1 MPSINEIIVHPGKLK
16 IEEYDYNLNDAQ
28 IAKYPLVERDSSK
41 LLYLD
46 GGIPKNKRFKQLTEL
61 IPSDS
66 LLLFNKTKVVNAR
79 INFKK
84 ITGAIIEVFC
94 LEPVEPVNDFQI
106 ALQQNSPVVWKCL
119 VGNAKRWKSGLLELA
134 IQVEGR
140 SIYLIARKKLK
151 LSNEYLIEFSWNDNE
166 ITFSQIINA
175 IGMIPIPP
183 YLNRKAEESDNKRYQ
198 TIYAEDEGSVAAPTA
213 GLHFTESIFN
223 ALKIKGIEVDS
234 ITLHVGAGTFKPV
247 VSPEV
252 DGHEMHVEKIVVQ
265 VKTLEHL
272 LEKINSDIIPVGTTS
287 MRTLESLYWMA
298 IKLLQGDTS
307 FSVGQWDA
315 YKLNNYKLSN
325 REAIEV
331 LLSYFRE
338 NDLSE
343 IHGETRLMIAPG
355 YKFKFATG
363 LITNFHQPKSTLLL
377 LVSALV
383 GDDWKRAYE
392 FALEHEYRFLSY
404 GDSCFF
410 KV

>member
-1 MPSINEIIVHPGKLK
+1 LPSINEIIVHPGKLK

>member
-1 MPSINEIIVHPGKLK
+1 MHPGKLK

-140 SIYLIARKKLK
+140 SICLIARKKLK

>member
-1 MPSINEIIVHPGKLK
+1 MHPGKLK

>member
-28 IAKYPLVERDSSK
+28 IAKYPLDERDSSK

-223 ALKIKGIEVDS
+223 ALKI
-234 ITLHVGAGTFKPV
+234 
-247 VSPEV
+247 
-252 DGHEMHVEKIVVQ
+252 
-265 VKTLEHL
+265 
-272 LEKINSDIIPVGTTS
+272 
-287 MRTLESLYWMA
+287 
-298 IKLLQGDTS
+298 
-307 FSVGQWDA
+307 
-315 YKLNNYKLSN
+315 
-325 REAIEV
+325 
-331 LLSYFRE
+331 
-338 NDLSE
+338 
-343 IHGETRLMIAPG
+343 
-355 YKFKFATG
+355 
-363 LITNFHQPKSTLLL
+363 
-377 LVSALV
+377 
-383 GDDWKRAYE
+383 
-392 FALEHEYRFLSY
+392 
-404 GDSCFF
+404 
-410 KV
+410 